1 MLHILA
7 TSLSLYVIVRLI
19 LPLRLPLWIKLVLSL
34 LVVLVALKLY
44 FFRMAFG
51 TMMPELPRWLTA
63 ATGVLHG
70 SLILLIILSL
80 RIARRPAACP
90 VAGAQSSAACADA
103 AVFQR

>member
-19 LPLRLPLWIKLVLSL
+19 LPLRLPLWLKLVLSL

-63 ATGVLHG
+63 ATGVLHVADPADHP
-70 SLILLIILSL
+70 L

>member
-19 LPLRLPLWIKLVLSL
+19 LPLRLPLWLKLVLSL

-51 TMMPELPRWLTA
+51 TMMPELADCRHGRA
-63 ATGVLHG
+63 ARLADPADHP
-70 SLILLIILSL
+70 L
-80 RIARRPAACP
+80 RIARRPAAGP
-90 VAGAQSSAACADA
+90 VDGAQSSAACADA